1 MKHPL
6 LRMLFERRAATRE
19 LWQRNLIVLWFA
31 QFMAMIGMSSV
42 LPFLP
47 LYVRELGVPAEDAAF
62 WSGLINAA
70 PFAMSSL
77 LTPVWGAL
85 GDKYGQKTMVIRAVI
100 GLGVTV
106 TLMGFAPNVWVLLVL
121 RLLQGA
127 ASGFIAAN
135 NAFVSTHTPTEH
147 AGVALST
154 LQTSVA
160 AGMVIGPLVGGTISD
175 AVGMH
180 DVFFVVG
187 GLCALSS
194 YVLWRNL
201 VEERMAPSKRPP
213 RVLRNMRIVIRDPAL
228 RRLLLTLFVVQT
240 SLMLTTPIYP
250 YFIAELGAPA
260 SMLSSITGTIVSIV
274 GIMSVI
280 SSPWW
285 GARSDRLGFRP
296 TMMAA
301 AAVAGLGILA
311 QALVPSYHWLFPIR
325 AIMGIATGA
334 LQPLVYSQLT
344 RLAPMGRKGGIMGMA
359 SSATLAG
366 NLTGPLLCAAI
377 APWLPY
383 WALFIMSGM
392 TMMSVIA
399 FTFTSRQTT

>member
-31 QFMAMIGMSSV
+31 QFIAMIGMSSV

-62 WSGLINAA
+62 WSGIINAA

-106 TLMGFAPNVWVLLVL
+106 TLMGLAPNVWVLLVL

-160 AGMVIGPLVGGTISD
+160 GGMVVGPLVGGAISD
-175 AVGMH
+175 AIGMH

-187 GLCALSS
+187 GLCAVSS
-194 YVLWRNL
+194 YVLWRRL
-201 VEERMAPSKRPP
+201 VEERVAPSKRPP

-228 RRLLLTLFVVQT
+228 RRLLLTLFIVQT
-240 SLMLTTPIYP
+240 SLMLTAPIYP
-250 YFIAELGAPA
+250 YYIAELGAPA
-260 SMLSSITGTIVSIV
+260 ALLSSITGTIVSIV
-274 GIMSVI
+274 GVMSVI

-301 AAVAGLGILA
+301 QSI
-311 QALVPSYHWLFPIR
+311 VPSYHWLFPIR
-325 AIMGIATGA
+325 AVMGIATGA

-366 NLTGPLLCAAI
+366 NLTGPLLCAAF
-377 APWLPY
+377 APWTPY
-383 WALFIMSGM
+383 WMLFIISGM
-392 TMMSVIA
+392 TMASVIA
-399 FTFTSRQTT
+399 LTARQRV